1 MENKEFLIVD
11 ANPLFYA
18 SKKKDYQLRVAERLK
33 VFVDF
38 MQENDLTT
46 REILSADQPV
56 TGALRIWSTDLTD
69 DGMAV
74 VKTGF
79 DKWLRSLDKG
89 TDVKNIS
96 ILNNALKKVKSSK

>member
-1 MENKEFLIVD
+1 MLHLAFMVSR
-11 ANPLFYA
+11 NP
-18 SKKKDYQLRVAERLK
+18 
-33 VFVDF
+33 
-38 MQENDLTT
+38 
-46 REILSADQPV
+46 SADQPV
-56 TGALRIWSTDLTD
+56 TAALRIWSTDLTD

-96 ILNNALKKVKSSK
+96 ILNSALKKFSRSKWQRAIRAGVYRLVHLYDLIFE